1 MAGTPNPITDFLDKT
16 ETTQPSGFVPR
27 PPDDQNT
34 DHAPN
39 PITDFLQS
47 PNTPSNGPNLSIANV
62 APTAPISDAAARGSA
77 SNPITDFLQGDV
89 AKSTSLLS
97 PQEREQSSRPDPEN
111 NEDEPWY
118 SKTWNW
124 LNKPLYDAHQWGART
139 GAGTI
144 ERGVESGVED
154 LISGLSSP
162 LSLALAVGTF
172 GAGGVL
178 GGAAEAGLQAIGVS
192 EEAAPFVA
200 KGIKTLMGA
209 GFTAQNVTGLLTQVP
224 QALDA
229 LKAGDTETATRLLV
243 DATATGAL
251 TAMAASQAFEDGKLV
266 TDRISGKTPEFK
278 ESLAT
283 AKKTAGDFDVDKAIA
298 AQRATEFT
306 NKYRAKLKAIGA
318 EDEITQAAIRK
329 VHTADGDL
337 NLLKNQ
343 GDTIEG
349 ALPVRDL
356 IPEEVEAGTKAPEF
370 KKWFEGSKLAD
381 ANGKP
386 VVLYPKADGAFG
398 PAFTDEQQE
407 PITVYRGGAE
417 GDTGRFG
424 SPHYAENENYAK
436 NFANEKGRSV
446 LKSQI
451 QPKNPLD
458 INTAQGSEAVA
469 KAIAESASKEHDP
482 QFAKEIQNNGISHID
497 KKAARILKDQGYD
510 FITQA
515 HDYGSAKTSGR
526 TWIELDPS
534 YASKETLASQG
545 VHVKIANVKEFG
557 SKAQLDKFIADGGS
571 LDHAKNTL
579 LSSGFDGIKYKNAD
593 GVPVVEPLDTN
604 QVRNAQAS
612 GVAVNSLWNRDF
624 VYHATDASNTEQI
637 LNSGIKHPSQQTA
650 EYATSP
656 EEALKFYRKN
666 NPEQGL
672 NQQVYAVPRAEIEAG
687 LNKGSLP
694 EGRIET
700 DKNHM
705 PTHRIEV
712 DPKTGELTGQI
723 TPLDADQGVMNL
735 RRKRFDANYTPE
747 EKQKLVD
754 IYRRTQ
760 NLTPEQYAFAISL
773 RMFYEGQF
781 NKAHAAGI
789 IREAVQNY
797 HPQAW
802 ASGKPGVFQRLFR
815 FDANGEDVSNPA
827 FDSLRYQTDHGA
839 FDTNVSAAK
848 HRAFETEFQGE
859 MAGYKNK
866 SNDLAKTAGDYR
878 YNLDKAIAS
887 RKYLEDLRSKMVAA
901 SDGRPGA
908 VLAGSA
914 QVMGAESGNPALA
927 VNPQAIKSRVIS
939 HELIQNMMQ
948 KINPETG
955 YNSLKSAI
963 DKGTI
968 EKLPYNREWLNPNT
982 GQTEQ
987 VPAYAHSSD
996 GYVKIDHPAMRD
1008 WGYIGQDAAGNPAIM
1023 KGDIRVH
1030 PEMADYVRQVIGAE
1044 KPSNAYLKAANA
1056 ISGEAKGLLLSF
1068 SPFHAAQEM
1077 MRALM
1082 IGINPIGKLGEV
1094 DVANDVLLQ
1103 KGIRN
1108 SLTLKDY
1115 KAEDMFS
1122 EGVASHSKIISKIPG
1137 LNKLQ
1142 NGINKFTFE
1151 KLIPNLKARA
1161 FKSVYERFDAAMRG
1175 ASGDEVAHAAAQYVN
1190 DTFGGQNWR
1199 DLGVASSSQELMR
1212 ATALAPDWL
1221 TSEMRSL
1228 YRAAGGQGKAAAG
1241 IARAD
1246 LLRITAGM
1254 YVTARVLNMLHSGG
1268 MHQEAPF
1275 GLVQPGQNGEPDKI
1289 YSMRTLPTD
1298 LVHAIAEPRDFVT
1311 GRLNPL
1317 TVKPAIE
1324 GLTGRDQFGRK
1335 VTGPQEIRDIG
1346 RNVAPIG
1353 AQSLIRGNPTGASTV
1368 DQLVKAAGATVY
1380 KYRTEAEKIAQQIAS
1395 DHMPTGPVDDA
1406 ELAAHQKVLKA
1417 EDGLR
1422 NGQIGKGDVRREFT
1436 IREADQIIKNANYTP
1451 LQARFERLPLGDA
1464 LRVWEVATPQERD
1477 SLHRQ
1482 LWSKR
1487 ISYLKSHTPVE
1498 RANDPVYAKLQK
1510 TMGDL
1515 YGRS

>member
-1 MAGTPNPITDFLDKT
+1 VAGTPNPITDFLDKT
-16 ETTQPSGFVPR
+16 QVTQPSGFVPK
-27 PPDDQNT
+27 PPDDQNN

-47 PNTPSNGPNLSIANV
+47 PNTPSNGPNLSITNV
-62 APTAPISDAAARGSA
+62 APTAPTAPTPTVTASNST
-77 SNPITDFLQGDV
+77 SNPITDFLRVDT

-124 LNKPLYDAHQWGART
+124 LNKPLYDAHQWGSRT

-162 LSLALAVGTF
+162 LSLTLAVGTF
-172 GAGGVL
+172 GAGSVI
-178 GGAAEAGLQAIGVS
+178 GAGAEAGLQAIGVS

-200 KGIKTLMGA
+200 KGIKTLMDA

-229 LKAGDTETATRLLV
+229 LKAGDTETATRLLL
-243 DATATGAL
+243 DASATGAL

-283 AKKTAGDFDVDKAIA
+283 AKKTAGDFDVDKSIA
-298 AQRATEFT
+298 AQRATETT
-306 NKYRAKLKAIGA
+306 NKYREQLKAIGA

-337 NLLKNQ
+337 KLLKNQ

-349 ALPVRDL
+349 SLPTRSL
-356 IPEEVEAGTKAPEF
+356 TPEEVEAGTKGPEF
-370 KKWFEGSKLAD
+370 KKWFEGSRLAD
-381 ANGKP
+381 ADGKP
-386 VVLYPKADGAFG
+386 VVLYPKADGVFG
-398 PAFTDEQQE
+398 PTFTD
-407 PITVYRGGAE
+407 A
-417 GDTGRFG
+417 
-424 SPHYAENENYAK
+424 
-436 NFANEKGRSV
+436 EKG
-446 LKSQI
+446 
-451 QPKNPLD
+451 QPAD
-458 INTAQGSEAVA
+458 
-469 KAIAESASKEHDP
+469 
-482 QFAKEIQNNGISHID
+482 
-497 KKAARILKDQGYD
+497 
-510 FITQA
+510 
-515 HDYGSAKTSGR
+515 
-526 TWIELDPS
+526 
-534 YASKETLASQG
+534 G
-545 VHVKIANVKEFG
+545 VHVKITNVKEFG
-557 SKAQLDKFIADGGS
+557 SKAQLDKFVADEGS
-571 LDHAKNTL
+571 LDQAKNTL
-579 LSSGFDGIKYKNAD
+579 LSSGFDGIKYKGED
-593 GVPVVEPLDTN
+593 GTAVVEPLGAD

-612 GVAVNSLWNRDF
+612 GVAVNSLWNKDF
-624 VYHATDASNTEQI
+624 LYHATDAANAEQI

-656 EEALKFYRKN
+656 EEALKAYRER
-666 NPEQGL
+666 NPENGRL
-672 NQQVYAVPRAEIEAG
+672 NNQVYAVPRAQVKVHYTDESLMGALDDSKEAYKRVTTKE
-687 LNKGSLP
+687 NYA
-694 EGRIET
+694 
-700 DKNHM
+700 
-705 PTHRIEV
+705 PTHRVEV

-735 RRKRFDANYTPE
+735 RRKRLDANYTPG

-760 NLTPEQYAFAISL
+760 TLTPEQYAFAKNL
-773 RMFYEGQF
+773 RGFYEDQF
-781 NKAHAAGI
+781 NKAHASGI
-789 IREAVQNY
+789 IREAVRNY

-802 ASGKPGVFQRLFR
+802 ASEKPGVFQKLFR
-815 FDANGEDVSNPA
+815 FDANGDDVSNPA

-866 SNDLAKTAGDYR
+866 SNDLSKTAGDYQ

-887 RKYLEDLRSKMVAA
+887 RKYLETLRSQMVAA

-939 HELIQNMMQ
+939 HELIRNMMQ

-955 YNSLKSAI
+955 YNGLKSAI

-968 EKLPYNREWLNPNT
+968 EKLPYNREWMNPDT
-982 GQTEQ
+982 GETEQ

-1008 WGYIGQDAAGNPAIM
+1008 WGYIGQDTAGNPAIM

-1044 KPSNAYLKAANA
+1044 KPSNAFLKAANA
-1056 ISGEAKGLLLSF
+1056 VSGEAKGLLLSF

-1082 IGINPIGKLGEV
+1082 IGINPLGKLGEV

-1122 EGVASHSKIISKIPG
+1122 EGVGSHSKIISKIPG

-1161 FKSVYERFDAAMRG
+1161 FKSVYERFDAAMPG
-1175 ASGDEVAHAAAQYVN
+1175 SSGDEVAHAAAQYVN

-1221 TSEMRSL
+1221 TSELRSL

-1254 YVTARVLNMLHSGG
+1254 YVTARVLNMLHSGS

-1335 VTGPQEIRDIG
+1335 VTGPQEVRDIA

-1368 DQLVKAAGATVY
+1368 DQLVKAGGATVY

-1406 ELAAHQKVLKA
+1406 QLAAHQKVLKA

-1436 IREADQIIKNANYTP
+1436 VREADQVIKNANMTP

-1477 SLHRQ
+1477 LLHTQ
-1482 LWSKR
+1482 LWKKR
-1487 ISYLKSHTPVE
+1487 VSYMKTHTPSE
-1498 RANDPVYAKLQK
+1498 RASDPAYEKLQK
-1510 TMGDL
+1510 VMADL
-1515 YGRS
+1515 YGRP